1 MADIKKIKV
10 GSTTYDVHAIT
21 SDKLAIRFTKSS
33 EASTAVGYYRIA
45 TITHINWS
53 YCSFTMLVNNS
64 YSGTLFNTLFDV
76 RCADNATSLQNFAFH
91 VIGGDDIS
99 SKLAY
104 LETRDSSSNITKI
117 EIFMR
122 CSRFEHPAFYLI
134 SQNGSGN
141 TTLDINSV
149 DWGDNPDKADSTTMT
164 GNATNTILAAN
175 AANAWRLN
183 GQLASYYATASS
195 LNNYLPLAGGAMT
208 GNISYKGTNSTTPII
223 KFKDNTSDAY
233 GNGIAIG
240 GGGIVVIGA
249 GESSDLSY
257 SSVGDENLYLAA
269 DTDIHFY
276 TNAQN
281 GLSSAKHIVFN
292 TSGVLQGMNS
302 IVATHLSGGGSEYK
316 ITSNTYS
323 LSFMIGSGDVN
334 RGIFDHTN
342 GDWMIYRDGTTN
354 IYLNGAIYENGTAL
368 SSKYQAKGTYVNTVN
383 SKSGAVTV
391 SGSFSG
397 TKTNALVTGV
407 SVNSQ
412 GSVTLTAN
420 DATATGR
427 ITYVQSISGSAP
439 SLGGTTTFVTGYGSF
454 SGGSGS
460 LTSNDT
466 SSGGIAYIASHTNAS
481 LGTAS
486 TGTVGISGA
495 SYTPAGSVTVTSTR
509 TTSGSGDAARRVLTI
524 TSSFS
529 GTAATITPSL
539 TGTKT
544 FVTGYPNFSGGGST
558 TKYLHHAHTGASLGT
573 ASTGTVSISGGS
585 YSATTKYLSA
595 SHSGTTLSVSKGDYT
610 PAGSVTIS
618 ATN

>member
-1 MADIKKIKV
+1 MADLNSTLVRGNLRVTDDANIG
-10 GSTTYDVHAIT
+10 GSI
-21 SDKLAIRFTKSS
+21 S
-33 EASTAVGYYRIA
+33 EG
-45 TITHINWS
+45 
-53 YCSFTMLVNNS
+53 
-64 YSGTLFNTLFDV
+64 GTL
-76 RCADNATSLQNFAFH
+76 
-91 VIGGDDIS
+91 
-99 SKLAY
+99 
-104 LETRDSSSNITKI
+104 
-117 EIFMR
+117 
-122 CSRFEHPAFYLI
+122 
-134 SQNGSGN
+134 
-141 TTLDINSV
+141 
-149 DWGDNPDKADSTTMT
+149 
-164 GNATNTILAAN
+164 
-175 AANAWRLN
+175 
-183 GQLASYYATASS
+183 
-195 LNNYLPLAGGAMT
+195 
-208 GNISYKGTNSTTPII
+208 
-223 KFKDNTSDAY
+223 
-233 GNGIAIG
+233 
-240 GGGIVVIGA
+240 
-249 GESSDLSY
+249 LS
-257 SSVGDENLYLAA
+257 A
-269 DTDIHFY
+269 
-276 TNAQN
+276 
-281 GLSSAKHIVFN
+281 
-292 TSGVLQGMNS
+292 
-302 IVATHLSGGGSEYK
+302 
-316 ITSNTYS
+316 
-323 LSFMIGSGDVN
+323 
-334 RGIFDHTN
+334 
-342 GDWMIYRDGTTN
+342 
-354 IYLNGAIYENGTAL
+354 
-368 SSKYQAKGTYVNTVN
+368 KYQAKGTYVNTVN
-383 SKSGAVTV
+383 SKTGAVTV
-391 SGSFSG
+391 SGSFSGTAATITPTLSAGTTKYLSASFSG

-466 SSGGIAYIASHTNAS
+466 SSGGIAYIATHTNAS

-509 TTSGSGDAARRVLTI
+509 TTSGSGTTARRTLTI

-544 FVTGYPNFSGGGST
+544 FVTGYPNFSGGSST

-595 SHSGTTLSVSKGDYT
+595 SHSGTTLTVTKGDYTPAGSVSLTANTSTATGRITYLESQGSITGASYT

>member
-1 MADIKKIKV
+1 MADLNSSLVRGNLRVTDDAQV
-10 GSTTYDVHAIT
+10 GGNVQASKFNNYPISGSVGANTIPIRDNNGYVYFNYINTNVGVET
-21 SDKLAIRFTKSS
+21 SASSSSYFLYANSDGWIRKAS
-33 EASTAVGYYRIA
+33 AST
-45 TITHINWS
+45 
-53 YCSFTMLVNNS
+53 
-64 YSGTLFNTLFDV
+64 
-76 RCADNATSLQNFAFH
+76 
-91 VIGGDDIS
+91 
-99 SKLAY
+99 
-104 LETRDSSSNITKI
+104 
-117 EIFMR
+117 
-122 CSRFEHPAFYLI
+122 
-134 SQNGSGN
+134 
-141 TTLDINSV
+141 
-149 DWGDNPDKADSTTMT
+149 
-164 GNATNTILAAN
+164 
-175 AANAWRLN
+175 
-183 GQLASYYATASS
+183 
-195 LNNYLPLAGGAMT
+195 
-208 GNISYKGTNSTTPII
+208 I
-223 KFKDNTSDAY
+223 KS
-233 GNGIAIG
+233 
-240 GGGIVVIGA
+240 
-249 GESSDLSY
+249 
-257 SSVGDENLYLAA
+257 
-269 DTDIHFY
+269 
-276 TNAQN
+276 
-281 GLSSAKHIVFN
+281 
-292 TSGVLQGMNS
+292 
-302 IVATHLSGGGSEYK
+302 
-316 ITSNTYS
+316 
-323 LSFMIGSGDVN
+323 
-334 RGIFDHTN
+334 
-342 GDWMIYRDGTTN
+342 
-354 IYLNGAIYENGTAL
+354 AL
-368 SSKYQAKGTYVNTVN
+368 SIPTSYVSTVN
-383 SKSGAVTV
+383 SKTGAVTV

-481 LGTAS
+481 LGTPS

-509 TTSGSGDAARRVLTI
+509 TTSGSGDTARRVLTI

-558 TKYLHHAHTGASLGT
+558 TKYLHHSHTGASLGT

-595 SHSGTTLSVSKGDYT
+595 SHSGTTLTVSKGDYT